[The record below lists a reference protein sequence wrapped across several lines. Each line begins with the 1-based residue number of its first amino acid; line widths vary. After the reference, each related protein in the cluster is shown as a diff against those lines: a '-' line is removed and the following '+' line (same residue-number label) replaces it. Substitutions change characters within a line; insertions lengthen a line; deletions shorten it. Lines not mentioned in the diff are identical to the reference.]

1 MRSGRVEVSSTLHPS
16 SEPKKSMDN
25 QQQQTKSGTI
35 QMVLA
40 MALSGTIGIFVA
52 ESHQTPFNVVFY
64 RCLFGAI
71 CLALFCVAKGY
82 LKASYFTRKTA
93 LLIALGGICIV
104 FNWVLLFKSYNLTS
118 ITMGTVLY
126 HTQPFFVV
134 LMGIP
139 LFKERVPLNKIL
151 WICMA
156 FVGMV
161 FVTNLQAADLQS
173 TYVEGILYSLG
184 AAVLYGV
191 ATIVAK
197 RLKGIPPHLIALC
210 QITLGMVLLYP
221 FTSLHEVPRVG
232 NHWFYLAGLGVIHT
246 CIMYI
251 LMYSAFQKL
260 DTTKIAVLAFIY
272 PAMAMFTDYI
282 FYGTRLTVSQGLG
295 VLLIFLSSIAV
306 NRNWR
311 FIVNFTP
318 KKEAVS

>member
-1 MRSGRVEVSSTLHPS
+1 MRSGRVEASSTLLLS
-16 SEPKKSMDN
+16 SEPTKRMETQE
-25 QQQQTKSGTI
+25 QQSKSGTL
-35 QMVLA
+35 QMIVA
-40 MALSGTIGIFVA
+40 MALSGSIGIFVA
-52 ESHQTPFNVVFY
+52 ESQQTSFNVVFY

-71 CLALFCVAKGY
+71 CLALFCLVKGY
-82 LKASYFTRKTA
+82 LKTSYFTPKTA
-93 LLIALGGICIV
+93 LLVALGGVCIV

-126 HTQPFFVV
+126 HTQPFYVV
-134 LMGIP
+134 LLGIP
-139 LFKERVPLNKIL
+139 LFKEKVPLNKIL

-173 TYVEGILYSLG
+173 TYIEGILYSLG
-184 AAVLYGV
+184 AAFLYGI

-210 QITLGMVLLYP
+210 QITLGMALLWP
-221 FTSLHEVPRVG
+221 FTSLHEVPSTG
-232 NHWFYLAGLGVIHT
+232 NHWIYLVSLGVVHT

-260 DTTKIAVLAFIY
+260 DTTKIAVLSFIY
-272 PAMAMFTDYI
+272 PAMAMFTDYL
-282 FYGTRLTVSQGLG
+282 FYGTVLTPFQGLG
-295 VLLIFLSSIAV
+295 VILIFLSSIAV

-311 FIVNFTP
+311 FVVNFAP
-318 KKEAVS
+318 KKAATS